1 MGGNGVLPTAQ
12 CRFSTPLAPSMF
24 FVMPGLDPGI
34 NVFRTCGK
42 KDVDGRDKPGHD
54 ELVLRKQTMPT
65 HKLLLLPGDGIGPE
79 VMAEVKRLIGWLNAE
94 GIVHFETE
102 QGLVGG
108 SAYDADKVAITDAT
122 MALAQASDA
131 VIFGAVGG
139 PKWDQVPYDSRPEAG
154 LLRLRKEMALFANLR
169 PAICYPALA
178 ESSSLKREVIE
189 GLDIMIVREL
199 TGGVYFGEPK
209 TITDLG
215 NGQKRAVDTQVYD
228 TYEIERI
235 ARVAFDLARKRRNK
249 LTSMEKR
256 NVMKSGVLWNEVVT
270 QVHKRE
276 YQDVELEHQLADS
289 GGMSLVRWPKQ
300 FDVIVTDNLFGDM
313 LSDIAAMLTGSL
325 GMLPSASLG
334 DVDPRT
340 KRSKALYEPVHGS
353 APDIAGTGAANPI
366 AMIAS
371 FNMAL
376 RYSFGMGALADK
388 VDSAI
393 AAVLAKGLR
402 TADIKSEGTIAVST
416 TEMGEAILQEVQAL
430 HG

>member
-1 MGGNGVLPTAQ
+1 MA
-12 CRFSTPLAPSMF
+12 
-24 FVMPGLDPGI
+24 
-34 NVFRTCGK
+34 
-42 KDVDGRDKPGHD
+42 
-54 ELVLRKQTMPT
+54 T

-79 VMAEVKRLIGWLNAE
+79 VMGEVRRIVGWLNKR
-94 GIVHFETE
+94 GLGSFETE
-102 QGLVGG
+102 DGLVGG
-108 SAYDADKVAITDAT
+108 ASFDADKVAITDAT
-122 MALAQASDA
+122 MARAQAADA

-139 PKWDQVPYDSRPEAG
+139 PKWADVPYEARPEAG
-154 LLRLRKEMALFANLR
+154 LLRLRKDMALFANLR

-178 ESSSLKREVIE
+178 ESSSLRKEVVE

-249 LTSMEKR
+249 VTSMEKH
-256 NVMKSGVLWNEVVT
+256 NVMKSGVLWKEVVT
-270 QVHKRE
+270 QVHARE
-276 YQDVELEHQLADS
+276 YKDVALEHQLADA
-289 GGMSLVRWPKQ
+289 GGMQLVRWPKQ

-334 DVDPRT
+334 ETDAKSG
-340 KRSKALYEPVHGS
+340 KRKALYEPVHGS
-353 APDIAGTGAANPI
+353 APDIAGQGMANPI

-371 FNMAL
+371 FVMAL
-376 RYSFGMGALADK
+376 RYSFDMQKEADLI
-388 VDSAI
+388 DAAI
-393 AAVLAKGLR
+393 AAALAKGLR
-402 TADIKSEGTIAVST
+402 TADLKSEGAKIVST
-416 TEMGEAILQEVQAL
+416 AQMGEAIVAELDAL
-430 HG
+430 SA